1 MTHSI
6 HLDETTQTRRRWMAV
21 LARASSAELRA
32 HMADAPALPGHTRL
46 RGPEI
51 GLVMLRGRMGG
62 DGAPFNLNEATAT
75 RCTVEMYGRMGHA
88 TVLGRDTAQAELAA
102 ALDAAL
108 QSDTLRPALLAG
120 VIEPLAAAQAEAR
133 ARTARRAE
141 ATRVQFFTMA
151 TMR

>member
-1 MTHSI
+1 MT
-6 HLDETTQTRRRWMAV
+6 DMETQNRRRWMSI
-21 LARASSAELRA
+21 LARASEADMRA
-32 HMADAPALPGHTRL
+32 HLADGPALPPHTRL

-62 DGAPFNLNEATAT
+62 DGAPFNLSEATVT
-75 RCTVEMYGRMGHA
+75 RCTVSMDGRMGHA

-108 QSDTLRPALLAG
+108 QDPASGLLDR
-120 VIEPLAAAQAEAR
+120 VIEPLATAQADGR

-141 ATRVQFFTMA
+141 ATRVQFFA
-151 TMR
+151 LAAMR

>member
-1 MTHSI
+1 MS
-6 HLDETTQTRRRWMAV
+6 V
-21 LARASSAELRA
+21 LARAGEPALRA
-32 HMADAPALPGHTRL
+32 HLADCPALPAHSRL

-62 DGAPFNLNEATAT
+62 DGAPFNLTEATVT
-75 RCTVEMYGRMGHA
+75 RCTVEMDGRLGHA
-88 TVLGRDTAQAELAA
+88 TVLGRDLGQAELAA
-102 ALDAAL
+102 VLDGALQDAA
-108 QSDTLRPALLAG
+108 LRPALLAG
-120 VIEPLAAAQAEAR
+120 LIEPLAAAQADAR

>member
-1 MTHSI
+1 MTHFTI
-6 HLDETTQTRRRWMAV
+6 PDRRRWMSI
-21 LARASSAELRA
+21 LARASAAQLRA
-32 HMADAPALPGHTRL
+32 HLADGPALPEHTRL

-62 DGAPFNLNEATAT
+62 DGAPFNLIEATVT
-75 RCTVEMYGRMGHA
+75 RCTVEVAGRMGHA
-88 TVLGRDTAQAELAA
+88 TVLGRDLEQAELAA
-102 ALDAAL
+102 AIDAGL
-108 QSDTLRPALLAG
+108 QDSASGLLARL
-120 VIEPLAAAQAEAR
+120 VEPLAQAQDEAR